1 MCNNIK
7 IYMQKIWSQQIKI
20 NIMTITWVKEVG
32 EQDNVVHSKIYKI
45 YIQNSTTFEHLV
57 KFLKN
62 IWSVQYQL
70 Q

>member
-1 MCNNIK
+1 
-7 IYMQKIWSQQIKI
+7 MQTIWSQQIKI
-20 NIMTITWVKEVG
+20 NKMIITWVKEVG

-45 YIQNSTTFEHLV
+45 YIQRSTTFEHLV

-62 IWSVQYQL
+62 ILSVQYQL